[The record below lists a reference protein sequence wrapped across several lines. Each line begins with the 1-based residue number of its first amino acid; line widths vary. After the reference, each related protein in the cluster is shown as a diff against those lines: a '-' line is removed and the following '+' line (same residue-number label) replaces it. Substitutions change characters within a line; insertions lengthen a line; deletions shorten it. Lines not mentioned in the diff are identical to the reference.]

1 MRRPG
6 SRSRLPA
13 AVAVAAMDNP
23 PNAAPAPDL
32 GAGPAPAIGRTA
44 DSVPERAG
52 YGAPLIRSAL
62 RLGRWL
68 KRFWPWAGLGFFA
81 LALWALHGALHV
93 HSYRELAAA
102 LGRIPASSLLLSL
115 LATITGYAVLT
126 GHDVLAVRYVGRTLP
141 LRDIGLAA
149 LLSNA
154 IGNNIGNTLLTG
166 SAVRY
171 WIYTDAGLSAL
182 QVGRIV
188 LFCSLGFWL
197 GYLALC
203 ALAFLVAPLS
213 LPATLQLGVEISRP
227 LGVLALLLLATWLAL
242 CLRGRPFVLGTLRLE
257 LPSPPLTLG
266 QVAIGAADLL
276 LMATALYVLLP
287 GGSAPGFFAFLAVFL
302 IALVAGTASQ
312 VPGGLGVFE
321 AVVVLL
327 LGPQTD
333 LRTLAAALLA
343 FRAIYLVL
351 PLLAAVAVVGVRGGL
366 RLRQAGPPA
375 LQRLWQPL
383 ADTAPTVLGAMAF
396 LSGAVLLLSGALPAA
411 VGRLKLVEH
420 LLALPVIEVSHFLAS
435 LVGAA
440 LLVVARGLQRRLDAA
455 WWLAVGLLAGGAL
468 LSLAKGWDFEEA
480 GVLAVAL
487 AALLPLR
494 RQFYRRSSLLDTA
507 FSPAWVASC
516 AIVLGGAAW
525 LTLFAHRDAALAEQA
540 WWAFAWKAEASR
552 SLRAMIGATGL
563 LTLLSLRRLVRP
575 ARGEKPSPAGHEL
588 ERARPIVEASRWTYA
603 NLVYRADK
611 ALLFSSAGDAFLM
624 YGRMRRSWIAM
635 GDPVG
640 PEASTRELAWRFREL
655 ADRHDGWC
663 VYFEVRSEQRAL
675 YAELG
680 LTLTPLGEEARVE
693 LPGFSLDTPTHRDLR
708 QACAKLHR
716 AGCRFEIV
724 ERDRVPALLP
734 TLEAISRAWLSRKA
748 TSEKGFSNASFDRD
762 YLARFPAAI
771 VRRGDEVVAFA
782 NLWLGAEREEL
793 SVDLMRHRPD
803 APNGT
808 MDLLFS
814 QLLLWGRAQ
823 GYRWFNFG
831 MAPLAGLHA
840 YPEPSVWT
848 RAGAF
853 VYRHAEHFYN
863 FGGLRRY
870 KAKYGPV
877 WTPLYLASPGGLA
890 LAPVLVD
897 VTALIAG
904 GLGDVFVKHRR
915 RGMRS
920 T

>member
-1 MRRPG
+1 MNIEHNADSAPDSGAGLPPSVGREANAPAEHPG
-6 SRSRLPA
+6 R
-13 AVAVAAMDNP
+13 
-23 PNAAPAPDL
+23 AAPL
-32 GAGPAPAIGRTA
+32 
-44 DSVPERAG
+44 V
-52 YGAPLIRSAL
+52 RSIW

-68 KRFWPWAGLGFFA
+68 QRYWPWAGLVFFA
-81 LALWALHGALHV
+81 LALWSLHGELQV

-102 LGRIPASSLLLSL
+102 LGHTPATDLLLCL
-115 LATITGYAVLT
+115 LATIAGYAVLI
-126 GHDVLAVRYVGRTLP
+126 GHDALAVRYVGRDVP
-141 LRDIGLAA
+141 LRNVSIAA

-154 IGNNIGNTLLTG
+154 IANNIGNALLTG

-171 WIYTDAGLSAL
+171 WIYTDAGMTAL
-182 QVGRIV
+182 HIGRIV

-197 GYLALC
+197 GYF
-203 ALAFLVAPLS
+203 ALAALSSLAAPLP
-213 LPATLQLGVEISRP
+213 LPAVLHFGVATSRP
-227 LGVLALLLLATWLAL
+227 LGVLALLVLAAWIAL
-242 CLRGRPFVLGTLRLE
+242 CTRGRPFAVGGLHIDP
-257 LPSPPLTLG
+257 PSPTLAFG
-266 QVAIGAADLL
+266 QIAIGAVDLL
-276 LMATALYVLLP
+276 LMAAALYVLLP
-287 GGSAPGFFAFLAVFL
+287 ASAAPSFVAFLAVFL
-302 IALVAGTASQ
+302 VALVAGTASQ

-321 AVVVLL
+321 AVMVLV

-333 LRTLAAALLA
+333 LRALAAALLA
-343 FRAIYLVL
+343 FRAIYFVL
-351 PLLAAVAVVGVRGGL
+351 PLLVAVTVVGVRGGL
-366 RLRQAGPPA
+366 RLRRAGPA
-375 LQRLWQPL
+375 TLQRLWQPL

-411 VGRLKLVEH
+411 VGRLALVEH
-420 LLALPVIEVSHFLAS
+420 LLALPVVEVSHFLAS

-455 WWLAVGLLAGGAL
+455 WWLTVGLLAVGAL
-468 LSLAKGWDFEEA
+468 LSLLKGWDFEEA
-480 GVLAVAL
+480 GVLALAL

-507 FSPAWVASC
+507 FSPAWIASC
-516 AIVLGGAAW
+516 AVVLGGAAW
-525 LTLFAHRDAALAEQA
+525 LTLFVHRDAALAEQA

-552 SLRAMIGATGL
+552 SLRAMIGAAGL

-575 ARGEKPSPAGHEL
+575 ARGEKPSSAGHEL
-588 ERARPIVEASRWTYA
+588 ERAQPIVAASRWTYA
-603 NLVYRADK
+603 NLVYRGDK
-611 ALLFSSAGDAFLM
+611 ALLFSATDDAFLM

-640 PEASTRELAWRFREL
+640 PEASARELAWRFREL

-663 VYFEVRSEQRAL
+663 VYFEVRPENRAL

-693 LPGFSLDTPTHRDLR
+693 LPGFSLDTPAHRDLR
-708 QACAKLHR
+708 QACAKLRR

-724 ERDRVPALLP
+724 ATDAVPALLP
-734 TLEAISRAWLSRKA
+734 TLEAISQAWLARKA

-762 YLARFPAAI
+762 YLARFPAA
-771 VRRGDEVVAFA
+771 VVWRGNEIVAFA
-782 NLWLGAEREEL
+782 NLWLGAAREEL

-814 QLLLWGRAQ
+814 ELLLWGRAQ

-840 YPEPSVWT
+840 YPEPNVWT

-863 FGGLRRY
+863 FEGLRRY

-890 LAPVLVD
+890 LPPVLVD

-904 GLGDVFVKHRR
+904 GIGDVFVKRNR
-915 RGMRS
+915 TRA
-920 T
+920 